1 MSDLVLSGPE
11 DGHVVVDD
19 GVLRSGRT
27 QLQHDSSFFGA
38 SKLGLVNIIPA
49 ITFVILKQIDKF
61 RFNYSEDIVAAQ
73 WFSTSF
79 LWRNL

>member
-1 MSDLVLSGPE
+1 MSDLVLAGPE

-27 QLQHDSSFFGA
+27 QLKQDSSFFGA

-49 ITFVILKQIDKF
+49 ITFVILMQSDKLKT
-61 RFNYSEDIVAAQ
+61 YSEDIVVC
-73 WFSTSF
+73 
-79 LWRNL
+79 LL